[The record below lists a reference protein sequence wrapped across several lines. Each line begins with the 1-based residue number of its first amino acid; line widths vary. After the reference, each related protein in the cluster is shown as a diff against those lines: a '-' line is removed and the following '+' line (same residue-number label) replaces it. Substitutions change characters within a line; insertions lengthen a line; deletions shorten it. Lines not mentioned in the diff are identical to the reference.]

1 MKRPRNSADD
11 AKVAQCLNLKGGSN
25 DALRKILG
33 RLGESQPSRNKVHVL
48 QQEHFS
54 QVKEV
59 LKLPCLDGTEM
70 NWEVAN
76 PSTLVSHSARHSKEM
91 ERAFAQALQWHPCS
105 VEKPWRLAVTFDEFT
120 PGNVLRPNNSRKTMV
135 ANFSFLELDAF
146 GDNTWWTMAVA
157 RTSTIN
163 NIDGG
168 WSRMLRDL
176 LRLSLGPPSG
186 MQVAGIPMMVAGQH
200 TTIFAKLA
208 LLLSDGEGLRQ
219 ALQWNGAASNKPCFR
234 HWNVVRR
241 GSTLGQAGG
250 KYVCTRCS
258 DPSLF
263 KVLAEA
269 DLHSIIDVTVE
280 AQQQFNRGEIAMC
293 RLKDIQKTMGFKATD
308 DGLLA
313 DPQLRSYV
321 QFMEVVRYDWA
332 HTFLADS
339 MLGRDL
345 WTLVEAAEKHRVFTQ
360 EDIERFLRQGW
371 SSLSLDNRGKAG
383 ACMWAWRHLS
393 KIFSKAGAQ
402 ANEAANTIKA
412 SMSDLLTLYRSLSHF
427 FATRVPAGGPL
438 DDHMRL
444 FQLVGK
450 AVDLILAVKHRR
462 LPQRHAGQQ
471 LVMVLRQHMDLLRVL
486 GVPRNPPKLHW
497 AFDVAECLLKD
508 DFLVDA
514 FALERLHLRV
524 KDIAALRCDLG
535 VYEKSVIAG
544 VTNRHLSS
552 MLDEDWAS
560 PCRLLGNWDMPA
572 WAPSIRISKKAQ
584 FYGEFFIVGAYVCR
598 GCCWVGCQVVSRVGG
613 VWEIGWANASQ
624 ILKPAS
630 HILKPTSPECV
641 REYRHIF

>member
-1 MKRPRNSADD
+1 MKRPRSSD
-11 AKVAQCLNLKGGSN
+11 AKVMGCMNMKGVSN
-25 DALRKILG
+25 DALRTILG
-33 RLGESQPSRNKVHVL
+33 RLGESKPSYNKMKAL
-48 QQEHFS
+48 QKEHFS

-70 NWEVAN
+70 DWEVAN
-76 PSTLVSHSARHSKEM
+76 PSTLVSHSVRHSKEM

-105 VEKPWRLAVTFDEFT
+105 VEKPWRLTVTFDEFT
-120 PGNVLRPNNSRKTMV
+120 PGNMLRPNNPRKTMV
-135 ANFSFLELDAF
+135 ANFSFLELHAF
-146 GDNTWWTMAVA
+146 GDRTWWTMAVA
-157 RTSTIN
+157 RTTTIH
-163 NIDGG
+163 NIHGG

-186 MQVAGIPMMVAGQH
+186 MQAAGIPMLVAGQH
-200 TTIFAKLA
+200 TTIFANLA
-208 LLLSDGEGLRQ
+208 LLLSDGDGLRQ
-219 ALQWNGAASNKPCFR
+219 ALQWMGAASSKPCFR
-234 HWNVVRR
+234 HWNVVRE
-241 GSTLGQAGG
+241 GSALDRAGG
-250 KYVCTRCS
+250 NYVCTRCS

-269 DLHSIIDVTVE
+269 DLHSIVDVAVE
-280 AQQQFNRGEIAMC
+280 AQHQFNRGEIAMGQ
-293 RLKDIQKTMGFKATD
+293 LKDIQRTMGFKATD

-345 WTLVEAAEKHRVFTQ
+345 WTLVEAAEEHNVFTQ
-360 EDIERFLRQGW
+360 EDIERFLSQGW
-371 SSLSLDNRGKAG
+371 TSLSLDHRG
-383 ACMWAWRHLS
+383 WADVAKWTWRKLS
-393 KIFSKAGAQ
+393 NIFSKAGAK
-402 ANEAANTIKA
+402 ANESAHTIKA
-412 SMSDLLTLYRSLSHF
+412 SMSDLLTLYRALSHF

-450 AVDLILAVKHRR
+450 AVDLLLAVKHRR
-462 LPQRHAGQQ
+462 LTPRHAGQQ

-514 FALERLHLRV
+514 FTLERLHLRV
-524 KDIAALRCDLG
+524 KDIAALRCDLS
-535 VYEKSVIAG
+535 VYEKSVISG
-544 VTNRHLSS
+544 VTSRHLSS
-552 MLDEDWAS
+552 MLDDDWAS
-560 PCRLLGNWDMPA
+560 PCSLLGNWEMPA
-572 WAPSIRISKKAQ
+572 WAPNIRISRKAR

-613 VWEIGWANASQ
+613 GWESGWANASQ
-624 ILKPAS
+624 ILKP
-630 HILKPTSPECV
+630 TSPECE
-641 REYRHIF
+641 REYRHRF